1 MAAILGRKI
10 GMTRAYTEAGVSVP
24 VTVIAAGPCY
34 VSQVKTD
41 DTDGY
46 TAIQLAYEDIKPRR
60 STMQQIGHDAKAG
73 IGPKRFHREVRLE
86 AGAEGEYELG
96 QEVGVGTFEG
106 TLFVDVVGTSK
117 GKGFQ
122 GGMKRWGFKGQL
134 ASHGVK
140 RRHRS
145 IGSICGHAA
154 EAGKSGGIKKGKK
167 MPGQMDNERVTSR
180 NLEVIDIDSENN
192 LLLVKGTVPGPNNG
206 FVMVKTARRLWKSK
220 ANRVAAQV

>member
-1 MAAILGRKI
+1 MAAILGRKV
-10 GMTRAYTEAGVSVP
+10 GMTRAYTEEGVSVP
-24 VTVIAAGPCY
+24 VTVIQAGPCY
-34 VSQVKTD
+34 VSQIKTVE
-41 DTDGY
+41 TDGY
-46 TAIQLAYEDIKPRR
+46 TAIQLGYEDIKPRR
-60 STMQQIGHDAKAG
+60 STMPQIGHDAKAG
-73 IGPKRFHREVRLE
+73 LAPKRFHREVRVE
-86 AGAEGEYELG
+86 EGAEAEYELG
-96 QEVGVGTFEG
+96 QEIAADVFEG
-106 TLFVDVVGTSK
+106 TLFVDVAGTSK

-167 MPGQMDNERVTSR
+167 MPGHMGNERVTSR
-180 NLEVIDIDSENN
+180 NLEVIDIDKENN
-192 LLLVKGTVPGPNNG
+192 LLLVKGAVPGPNNG
-206 FVMVKTARRLWKSK
+206 FVMVQTARRLWKSK